1 MYSCGIT
8 GGSGTLG
15 KYLSKKLPFKFVKYG
30 NRVEN
35 KKNYSIGYLK
45 ISLI

>member
-35 KKNYSIGYLK
+35 KKIIQLD
-45 ISLI
+45 I